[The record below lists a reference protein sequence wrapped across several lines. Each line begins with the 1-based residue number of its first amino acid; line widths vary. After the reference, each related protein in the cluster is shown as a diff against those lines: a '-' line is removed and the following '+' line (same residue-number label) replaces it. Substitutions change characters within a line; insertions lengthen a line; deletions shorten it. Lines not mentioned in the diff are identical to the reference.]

1 MSEHML
7 VDASKAYDLQYVILR
22 YFNVAGADPA
32 GRLGQSTPGATH
44 LIRQAPRRAGDP
56 ASIVANSHQLM
67 KLGWE
72 PELNDLPT
80 MIEHA
85 HDWQKS

>member
-1 MSEHML
+1 
-7 VDASKAYDLQYVILR
+7 VD
-22 YFNVAGADPA
+22 FE
-32 GRLGQSTPGATH
+32 
-44 LIRQAPRRAGDP
+44 IRQAPRRAGDP
-56 ASIVANSHQLM
+56 ASIVANSDQLI

-85 HDWQKS
+85 HDWEKKLTAVA